1 MSLYQMT
8 KEAQEE
14 ATLTA
19 ITHLVVALRERSAC
33 DTFDIW
39 EYDIFQEVD
48 DDDPDLVVVRVCQPD
63 YKKQQLEPEEKPMT
77 LYPFTVPFLP
87 ALPPKL

>member
-63 YKKQQLEPEEKPMT
+63 YKKHQEIHGLNDHLFQKGQKNCPT
-77 LYPFTVPFLP
+77 TR
-87 ALPPKL
+87 